1 MVVVLDAYVAF
12 PAMVSFSLLNSPAL
26 GAKSKFITFVPFILD
41 FLVSQDQIGFGQL
54 NPRIRECDHQIRKV
68 LEPAKH
74 KVENFEGVALHA
86 FIGQSDQVKSCQG
99 EAGVSYYEE
108 EV

>member
-12 PAMVSFSLLNSPAL
+12 PAMVSFSVLNSPAMS
-26 GAKSKFITFVPFILD
+26 AKSNVITFVPFIFD
-41 FLVSQDQIGFGQL
+41 FLVSQDLIGFWQL

-68 LEPAKH
+68 LEPAED
-74 KVENFEGVALHA
+74 KVEYFEGVVLHA
-86 FIGQSDQVKSCQG
+86 FIDQSDQVKSCQG